1 MGHEQGLVTSLS
13 HNGWAQVIT
22 ERRDACGDCSAS
34 HCCASLESS
43 GKISIKALNRA
54 GAKAGDLVTISLHS
68 LTVFKSAALF
78 YLIPLLFLLTG
89 TIAGARLN
97 QVLSMSET
105 GGAITLGFAGL
116 FLGFLIARFI
126 TRWMSANNQLTPV
139 ITEIICPGMTA
150 PESLKIIDPV
160 CRMVV
165 EPAKDSPS
173 FVYKDKTYYF
183 CHDSCMETFMNDP
196 EKYLKI

>member
-1 MGHEQGLVTSLS
+1 MGHEQGLVTRIS

-22 ERRDACGDCSAS
+22 ERRDACGDCGAS

-43 GKISIKALNRA
+43 GKMSIKALNKA
-54 GAKAGDLVTISLHS
+54 GAKTGDLVTISLHS
-68 LTVFKSAALF
+68 LTVLKSAALF

-89 TIAGARLN
+89 TRLN
-97 QVLSMSET
+97 EALSMSET

-116 FLGFLIARFI
+116 FLGFLIAHFM
-126 TRWMSANNQLTPV
+126 TRWLSANNQLTPV
-139 ITEIICPGMTA
+139 ITEIIRSGMTA

-183 CHDSCMETFMNDP
+183 CHANCRETFMKDP
-196 EKYLKI
+196 EKYLEI